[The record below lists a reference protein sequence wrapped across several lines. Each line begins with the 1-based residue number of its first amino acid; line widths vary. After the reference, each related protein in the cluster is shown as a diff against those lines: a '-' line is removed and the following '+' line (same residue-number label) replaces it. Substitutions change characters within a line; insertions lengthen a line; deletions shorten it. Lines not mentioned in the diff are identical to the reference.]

1 MDTDAPATLLALSLM
16 TAAKILAPLLVAIL
30 ATGLLISILQVATQI
45 QEMTLTFV
53 PKLIITGV
61 ILLAF
66 GGWML
71 DALAALA
78 TQSLAA
84 ASIRW

>member
-1 MDTDAPATLLALSLM
+1 MDAPATLLALSLL

-30 ATGLLISILQVATQI
+30 VTGLFISVFQVATQV

-53 PKLIITGV
+53 PKLLVAGV
-61 ILLAF
+61 VLFAL

-71 DALAALA
+71 SSLA
-78 TQSLAA
+78 TLARRCLDA
-84 ASIRW
+84 AIVPW